1 MRKMYFIKPFIKF
14 IVKSSLM
21 FFINLSFIFIVMINN
36 LLDINL
42 IINHNKAEINYFFFF
57 IFVIINICRYIL
69 FLNNLKIFF
78 FFTILFLFYLFDHY
92 IDDLV
97 FLIKDNNMLVL
108 TNVLKNYTILEYN
121 IKININIK
129 IIRKLPETE
138 TLQIINEQ
146 KKLFFDAFSKIYP
159 LKNESIDINSVLEKS
174 KDSSGLIRKDY
185 LKENTIIA
193 LAQSNE
199 EHLHEYFVNRD
210 FLLITKRFVIY
221 LIRHA
226 YHFFNHIFI
235 SSFNMAFREIINNWW
250 LNNYPSDI
258 DLAHQFFVHAV
269 LSTFLE
275 YAYDLIFDDYD
286 MLYRKELA
294 IEKFENSVKIIQSF
308 KELDYYLKKN
318 KNESRLYVLNKIFEV
333 FFFNLN
339 ENTNISNEYKK
350 NISIVLVHLRNYFE
364 DVIKEYEFVLN
375 HYKR

>member
-1 MRKMYFIKPFIKF
+1 
-14 IVKSSLM
+14 
-21 FFINLSFIFIVMINN
+21 MINN

-42 IINHNKAEINYFFFF
+42 IINHNKDFFFF

-339 ENTNISNEYKK
+339 ENTNFTK
-350 NISIVLVHLRNYFE
+350 LF
-364 DVIKEYEFVLN
+364 
-375 HYKR
+375 

>member
-1 MRKMYFIKPFIKF
+1 MYFIKPFIKF